1 MHIMEVAL
9 FASFVNHRRQSDEPM
24 PEQWP
29 RPRRS
34 RAANIALAAICAVG
48 ITVIVVAIAVA
59 G

>member
-1 MHIMEVAL
+1 MEVAH
-9 FASFVNHRRQSDEPM
+9 FANLVNHRREPDEPM

-34 RAANIALAAICAVG
+34 RASNIALAAICAAGV
-48 ITVIVVAIAVA
+48 ITIVVAMAVA